1 MFDLKHAADDL
12 RAGVVVFLVALPLCL
27 GIALASGAPLFSG
40 LIAGISGGIV
50 VTLFSK
56 SRHGVSGPAAG
67 LAVMVAV
74 GIEQLGFEAYLL
86 AVIICGV
93 VQVVAGFLKAGVIAH
108 YFPSSVIKGMLAGIG
123 IVLILKQI
131 PHALGY
137 DASWEGELEFLQSD
151 GQNTFSEIRYAFG
164 ALSPGAVI
172 VTVASLAILLAWQSS
187 RIKQS
192 RVGKALPAPLLVVML
207 GVLLN
212 RAFHAFAPSLA
223 ISAEHLVA
231 VPESSSFT
239 DFFSHFIQPDFSQVT
254 NPEVYV
260 TGLTLALIA
269 SIETLLTVEATDNLD
284 PEKRVTPTND
294 ELKAQGFGNI
304 VSGLLGGIPLTQ
316 VIVRSSANIDAGG
329 KTRLASFIHG
339 VLLLV
344 CVATIPALLNEI
356 PLASLAAILLLIGYR
371 LARIPL
377 FQAMWKEGFWQFL
390 PFIVT
395 IVGLVL
401 TDLLTGI
408 MLGMAV
414 AFFEILIYNYQLNFY
429 REETSPGCFTIR
441 LTEHMTFLN
450 KAALKRLLRE
460 IPPGCNL
467 TIDMTGTRILDHD
480 VREVIEDFA
489 THAETDGIGLEV
501 QGARGPMIAL
511 SDDVGPQSVEL
522 SAEQPSARP

>member
-1 MFDLKHAADDL
+1 MFDLKHAADDF

-50 VTLFSK
+50 VTLFSR

-86 AVIICGV
+86 AVVVCGIT
-93 VQVVAGFLKAGVIAH
+93 QIAAGFLKAGVIAH

-137 DASWEGELEFLQSD
+137 DNSWEGELEFFQQD
-151 GQNTFSEIRYAFG
+151 GQNTFSEIGSALG

-187 RIKQS
+187 AF
-192 RVGKALPAPLLVVML
+192 GKNRFAKAVPAPLLVVVV

-212 RAFHAFAPSLA
+212 RAFHAFAPALTIA
-223 ISAEHLVA
+223 PEHLVA
-231 VPESSSFT
+231 VPESSSVGE
-239 DFFSHFIQPDFSQVT
+239 FFSHFIRPDFSQIT

-294 ELKAQGFGNI
+294 ELKAQGVGNI

-316 VIVRSSANIDAGG
+316 VIVRSSANIDSGG

-344 CVATIPALLNEI
+344 CVATIPGLLNEI
-356 PLASLAAILLLIGYR
+356 PLASLAAILILIGYR

-377 FQAMWKEGFWQFL
+377 FQKMWKEGIWQFL
-390 PFIVT
+390 PFMVT
-395 IVGLVL
+395 VVGLVL

-429 REETSPGCFTIR
+429 REQVSPGCFTIR

-450 KAALKRLLRE
+450 KAALKRILRE
-460 IPPGCNL
+460 IPPNCTL
-467 TIDMTGTRILDHD
+467 AIDMTGTRILDHD

-489 THAETDGIGLEV
+489 THAESDGIALEIH
-501 QGARGPMIAL
+501 GARGPMIAL
-511 SDDVGPQSVEL
+511 AKDGDS
-522 SAEQPSARP
+522 SAASAKP